1 MNKVVVVVMKS
12 LARLQ
17 VWWPSLDHAEIA
29 MPAKQ
34 IRKSAILGS
43 GPHVLAR
50 EHMSAVRCFC

>member
-1 MNKVVVVVMKS
+1 MNKVVVVVIKS

-50 EHMSAVRCFC
+50 EHM